1 MLLCIVF
8 NILTVFCFAYEAA
21 MPDFFLKLFDR
32 INKANIPQ
40 RDRFILMLLL
50 VSVVLLKGYTELTL
64 VKTTLPTL
72 IEILKKAFGL

>member
-1 MLLCIVF
+1 
-8 NILTVFCFAYEAA
+8 
-21 MPDFFLKLFDR
+21 MPDFFLKLFDK

-50 VSVVLLKGYTELTL
+50 VSVILLKGYTEFTL

-72 IEILKKAFGL
+72 IDVILKLLGF